1 MTAAGHPGGVR
12 APRPASARWAA
23 AVRFAQSMKFIRRG
37 GIYPA
42 RGTPRRRKHPRVAA
56 MLPPFC
62 RAGVHARRTLTISKS
77 DVCCTAG
84 GGGVRAPRP
93 TSTRAAAGNPGQTMP
108 HKGASGNFFNHP
120 GHFPVSNRS

>member
-56 MLPPFC
+56 MFPRSVG
-62 RAGVHARRTLTISKS
+62 RAFTPA
-77 DVCCTAG
+77 
-84 GGGVRAPRP
+84 AP
-93 TSTRAAAGNPGQTMP
+93 
-108 HKGASGNFFNHP
+108 
-120 GHFPVSNRS
+120 